1 MDFALTDE
9 QELMMDSVRELLRK
23 ELPPERISALDEAH
37 EFPMDTWK
45 KLGDLGFLGL
55 PVPAEYGGAG
65 ASILD
70 IVLFSEVLSYG
81 MSGLS
86 AAFQRSACYG
96 GVVIGQYG
104 TEEQKKRILPPLVS
118 GDQMVAIALTEPDS
132 GSDAASLSTRAESR
146 DGGFVINGQK
156 VYTSGATQADWL
168 IVAVRTDPDAPAR
181 EGLSTLIVPV
191 DAPGI
196 TIRPMSKLGNWTI
209 PTCEV
214 FFDDVEVGPE
224 ALLGGLNEAWTTT
237 LTHGLDAERL
247 VIGAHCTGS
256 AQRCVDIAVEYA
268 GQREQFGR
276 KIGKFQMIRQKL
288 ADMDVQVQAGRL
300 ITYHAAWKLDAGLNA
315 RKEASSAKLLTSETW
330 NKVAYDSMQV
340 LGGIGYMMESELQ
353 RQYRDARLYTIG
365 GGTSEIQRLIISHE
379 LVG

>member
-1 MDFALTDE
+1 MDFSITDE
-9 QELMMDSVRELLRK
+9 QRMMMDSVRDFMAS
-23 ELPPERISALDEAH
+23 ELPPDRVSELDEAH

-65 ASILD
+65 ASVLD
-70 IVLFSEVLSYG
+70 MVLFSEVLSYG

-96 GVVIGQYG
+96 GVVIGEYG
-104 TEEQKKRILPPLVS
+104 SDEQKESILPQLVS
-118 GDQMVAIALTEPDS
+118 GEAMVAIALTEPDS
-132 GSDAASLSTRAESR
+132 GSDAASLSTRAEAR
-146 DGGFVINGQK
+146 NGGFVINGQK
-156 VYTSGATQADWL
+156 VYTSGATHADWL

-181 EGLSTLIVPV
+181 EGISTMIVPV

-196 TIRPMSKLGNWTI
+196 TMRPMSKLGNWTI

-214 FFDDVEVGPE
+214 FFDDVEVGPD
-224 ALLGGLNEAWTTT
+224 ALLGGLNQAWTTT

-256 AQRCVDIAVEYA
+256 AQRCLDVAVEYA

-276 KIGKFQMIRQKL
+276 PIGKFQMIREKL
-288 ADMDVQVQAGRL
+288 ANLDVQVQAGRL
-300 ITYHAAWKLDAGLNA
+300 ITYHAAWKLDSGMDA
-315 RKEASSAKLLTSETW
+315 RKESSAAKLLASETW
-330 NKVAYDSMQV
+330 NKAAYDSMQV
-340 LGGIGYMMESELQ
+340 LGGTGYMMESELQ

-379 LVG
+379 MGL

>member
-1 MDFALTDE
+1 MDFSVTDE
-9 QELMMDSVRELLRK
+9 QRMMMDSVRDFMAK
-23 ELPPERISALDEAH
+23 ELPPDRVSELDEAH

-65 ASILD
+65 ASVLD

-81 MSGLS
+81 MSGMS

-96 GVVIGQYG
+96 GVVIGEFG
-104 TEEQKKRILPPLVS
+104 SEEQKKSMLPPLVS
-118 GDQMVAIALTEPDS
+118 GEAMVAISLTEPDA
-132 GSDAASLSTRAESR
+132 GSDAASLSTRAEAHN
-146 DGGFVINGQK
+146 GGFRINGQK
-156 VYTSGATQADWL
+156 VYTSGATHADWL
-168 IVAVRTDPDAPAR
+168 IVAVRTDPDAAPR
-181 EGLSTLIVPV
+181 EGISTLIVPV
-191 DAPGI
+191 DTPGI
-196 TIRPMSKLGNWTI
+196 TLRPMAKLGNWTI

-256 AQRCVDIAVEYA
+256 AQRCVDLAVEYA

-276 KIGKFQMIRQKL
+276 KIGKFQMIREKL

-300 ITYHAAWKLDAGLNA
+300 ITYHAAWKLDAGMDA
-315 RKEASSAKLLTSETW
+315 RKESSAAKLLASETW
-330 NKVAYDSMQV
+330 NRAAYDAMQV
-340 LGGIGYMMESELQ
+340 LGGTGYMMESELQ

-379 LVG
+379 MGL